1 MQAKSIIKFS
11 ASECEMI
18 VAALDYYAEDVF
30 EFDAPCPS
38 GRVRSALSSANA
50 KLGALSLPESD
61 DNELPL
67 TRLELVAV
75 FYALQHIQEE
85 QDHGDLLEDLLP
97 PALCQQDKRSSLYQ
111 RLEAYLPSLGVRF
124 V

>member
-18 VAALDYYAEDVF
+18 AAALDYYAEDVF

-38 GRVRSALSSANA
+38 GQVRSALS
-50 KLGALSLPESD
+50 D
-61 DNELPL
+61 DNKLPL

-85 QDHGDLLEDLLP
+85 QEHGDLLEDLLP

-111 RLEAYLPSLGVRF
+111 RLETYLPSLGVRF